1 MVWLLMA
8 AAGRNFSRPKNQNAS
23 RKQPVP
29 VPRAR
34 PIIKDKFSSK
44 NSAAENIYNNL
55 NGSDDNATPLSQ
67 LDYNRSK
74 LQKRISQQESQQAR
88 FLAAS
93 EILKLDIQF
102 FPKYKVV
109 DLWKMLKE
117 NEVWFC
123 RKKIFHSRN
132 FFLSIFFLVFN
143 QFQAIVAFHTETSH
157 LICDANQITG
167 FYMKWNRAELNSK
180 YVKQQLQVKDGK
192 V

>member
-1 MVWLLMA
+1 MA

-157 LICDANQITG
+157 LICDANQMTG
-167 FYMKWNRAELNSK
+167 LYEMKQGW
-180 YVKQQLQVKDGK
+180 VKQQIR
-192 V
+192 